1 MRTTVDPETGA
12 IYVRLRDSA
21 VSKTR
26 EVYRREGRI
35 VTADLDWEGD
45 VIGVEGIGFDSD
57 SEFIIFLLARSELR
71 SLPMP

>member
-1 MRTTVDPETGA
+1 MRTTVDPETSA

-35 VTADLDWEGD
+35 VTADLDREGD